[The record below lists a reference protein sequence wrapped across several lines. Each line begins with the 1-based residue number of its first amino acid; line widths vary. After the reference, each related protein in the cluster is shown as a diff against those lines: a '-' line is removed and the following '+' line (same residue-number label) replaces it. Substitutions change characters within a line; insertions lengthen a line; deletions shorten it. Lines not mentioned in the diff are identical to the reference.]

1 MRESQRNKLLNV
13 LLFILKDFRNGVDY
27 IKLYKI
33 LYFAHRKHLAET
45 GLPLI
50 AETFKAWKY
59 GPVPS
64 VTGFAIKRLENK
76 ESLPMDM
83 EIFKKKIRVNKYKKV
98 FGKSE
103 PDYDALTPTATR
115 ILEFTINTWKS
126 IDSQKLSDISHK
138 DFSWQEAYENHY
150 RENKSPVMKQF
161 RVAEDGKATPET
173 LELVREYYSSN
184 PVYYNHRSNPVLTG
198 KLDEVVSVLTES
210 LLLAPNWDGEDA
222 DVISPLSTMN
232 CRMFVARHRAHV
244 ELVEYVYPT
253 PTGNMCI
260 DWTKKCARVSCEFG
274 PNSMAFY
281 YQGIDRS
288 DYYDSPAMDA
298 DEEGFNRLA
307 DYIDKL
313 YKSNR

>member
-1 MRESQRNKLLNV
+1 MRESQKNKLLNV

-76 ESLPMDM
+76 ESLPADM
-83 EIFKKKIRVNKYKKV
+83 EFFKKKIRVNKYKKV
-98 FGKSE
+98 FGKAE
-103 PDYDALTPTATR
+103 PDYDGLTPTATR

-138 DFSWQEAYENHY
+138 DFSWQEAYEKHR
-150 RENKSPVMKQF
+150 REEKYPKMKEYKIAQ
-161 RVAEDGKATPET
+161 DGKASLES

-184 PVYYNHRSNPVLTG
+184 PEYYNHRSNPVLTD
-198 KLDEVVSVLTES
+198 KLDEIVSVLTES
-210 LLLAPNWDGEDA
+210 LRLTHNWDGDDA
-222 DVISPLSTMN
+222 DMISPLSTMN
-232 CRMFVARHRAHV
+232 CRMFVAKRRAHV

-253 PTGNMCI
+253 PTGNICV
-260 DWTKKCARVSCEFG
+260 DWTKKGARVSCEFG
-274 PNSMAFY
+274 PHSIAFY
-281 YQGIDRS
+281 YQGTDRN

-298 DEEGFNRLA
+298 NEEGFNRLS
-307 DYIDKL
+307 DYIDRL
-313 YKSNR
+313 NKSAK